1 MKQLSNRERNRRK
14 YLKMYKSVENKMQG
28 NNLICWNSL
37 SLRAKYHLVFQWKSQ
52 PKDKKFKHFIKEYFP
67 KYRISISNRRNAI
80 IEHLLN

>member
-1 MKQLSNRERNRRK
+1 
-14 YLKMYKSVENKMQG
+14 MYKSVENKMQG

-67 KYRISISNRRNAI
+67 KYLKRQDVVDGQAEAQPQGVGGNVYKILFSGRC
-80 IEHLLN
+80 